1 LTFCERQHSI
11 NKWCRHVKE
20 FDHRTAISIGEN
32 RADDKTDIVN
42 YTVNSIGYP
51 SVGMAELADAA
62 DSKSV
67 GQISIFPILLQKL
80 GLSGSWPI
88 CLV

>member
-1 LTFCERQHSI
+1 MLLTFCERQHSI

-42 YTVNSIGYP
+42 KTVNSIGYP
-51 SVGMAELADAA
+51 SAGMAELADAA
-62 DSKSV
+62 DSKNS
-67 GQISIFPILLQKL
+67 GRIFHFSNLIVET
-80 GLSGSWPI
+80 WT
-88 CLV
+88 